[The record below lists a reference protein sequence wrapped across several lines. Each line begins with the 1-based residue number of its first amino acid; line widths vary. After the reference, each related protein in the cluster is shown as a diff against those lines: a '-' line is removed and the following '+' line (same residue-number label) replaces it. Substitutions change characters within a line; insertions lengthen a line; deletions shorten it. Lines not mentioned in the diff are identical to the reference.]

1 MHWGDVPIRQ
11 FLQGGIVI
19 RQEYCSG
26 WERPVKFSWRSSF
39 APNVYSLSAH
49 DFAPHYTKKIRLENE
64 GRSRKN
70 KPQGAPSPLPMP
82 LRPFASPLC
91 TRRYAVACK
100 QATVVEFILRTFRHS
115 PWFCPDSYSCKADG
129 KQFYGILCICGD
141 SSSQRNPIIPPLT
154 VKKEDSTLTI
164 RRSDLLLNQLGISR
178 FCPTPGIISSS
189 MWKSVWSGFWQN
201 RCGHSSAIERDIQ
214 ANCWK
219 VWKYAVFELCCIL
232 HLYLLSRSSLLW
244 FFAVFSS
251 WDFIVWFCLNELTW
265 YWAICAMRDRI
276 VLEYNKFCQP
286 SILAIRQLTVELT
299 VSRDYCKWQEFVT
312 YEWWTTVLIVYY
324 DA

>member
-1 MHWGDVPIRQ
+1 
-11 FLQGGIVI
+11 
-19 RQEYCSG
+19 
-26 WERPVKFSWRSSF
+26 
-39 APNVYSLSAH
+39 
-49 DFAPHYTKKIRLENE
+49 
-64 GRSRKN
+64 
-70 KPQGAPSPLPMP
+70 MP

-91 TRRYAVACK
+91 TRRYAVAWK

-115 PWFCPDSYSCKADG
+115 PWFCTDSYSCKADG

-154 VKKEDSTLTI
+154 LKKEDSTLTI

-189 MWKSVWSGFWQN
+189 MWKSVWSGFRQN

-244 FFAVFSS
+244 FVAVFSS
-251 WDFIVWFCLNELTW
+251 WDFILWFCLNELTW

-299 VSRDYCKWQEFVT
+299 VSRDYCTCISLVRK
-312 YEWWTTVLIVYY
+312 TTESSSIKSKHGFYGSRYNPWLYY
-324 DA
+324 GGRGFYIPIKLSPDWASITGERASISGEGAFNSASTA